1 MNGGGEAKLLAGWQ
15 GGLLGMG
22 TAGGMVECGEGVLTG
37 TFSNAIS
44 VGLRE
49 EGEGG
54 VGRWG
59 TSR

>member
-1 MNGGGEAKLLAGWQ
+1 MKGGGEAKLLAEWQ

-22 TAGGMVECGEGVLTG
+22 TVGGMAECGEGVLTG
-37 TFSNAIS
+37 TLSNAIS

-49 EGEGG
+49 EGEWV

>member
-1 MNGGGEAKLLAGWQ
+1 MGEEGEAKLLAGWQ
-15 GGLLGMG
+15 EGVLGMG
-22 TAGGMVECGEGVLTG
+22 TAGGMAECGEEGRTG
-37 TFSNAIS
+37 TFGNAIS

-49 EGEGG
+49 EGEWG